1 MPIRI
6 MSNQSRIYIDAL
18 DRVTAK
24 AATGSAQASICL
36 GEDTQV
42 FITSGQGRMLRD
54 QLLAIFPTGGSDGQ

>member
-6 MSNQSRIYIDAL
+6 MANQSRIYIDTL

-24 AATGSAQASICL
+24 VTTGSAQASICL
-36 GEDTQV
+36 GEDAQV

-54 QLLAIFPTGGSDGQ
+54 QLLVIFPAGGSDGQ